1 MTKNEF
7 NALYRQLED
16 KDVELQKLRDELARV
31 NHELTFNIVTIR
43 SLHRALNM
51 ATAEIRDTQ
60 LKTKQFSEIDWVK
73 LAS

>member
-1 MTKNEF
+1 MTKKELNV
-7 NALYRQLED
+7 LYRQLSE
-16 KDVELQKLRDELARV
+16 KDAEIQKLQNELARV
-31 NHELTFNIVTIR
+31 NHELIFNITTVR

-60 LKTKQFSEIDWVK
+60 LKTKQFSTVDWVK